1 MAVAHPPVTAHQSMC
16 GGGLARLARQLPSLP
31 SAHRGLP
38 VLPLLNC
45 CSYYPACRGGC
56 GANLEDYSL
65 SFCSAFSFQEP
76 LHICTRGAS
85 FPTSPL
91 GMSHSPSGRLLLP
104 VTVLDSFGGQLLP
117 GLRVFGRRCVPAL
130 GRHRRDSGEAS
141 CLSHCG
147 SSTPPGICD
156 ASRAEGVFLS
166 FPSGQTSLLCTRR
179 ESSEWYTP
187 AVYWVRILDPR
198 DLPALPLRRRRL
210 MLLPFS
216 PKQHLFARFL

>member
-1 MAVAHPPVTAHQSMC
+1 MC

-104 VTVLDSFGGQLLP
+104 VTGVRLIWRPAASWSP
-117 GLRVFGRRCVPAL
+117 GLWQALCTCSRKAQAGQWWGLLSVPLRQLDPARYLWCFSSRRGL
-130 GRHRRDSGEAS
+130 
-141 CLSHCG
+141 
-147 SSTPPGICD
+147 
-156 ASRAEGVFLS
+156 
-166 FPSGQTSLLCTRR
+166 SLL
-179 ESSEWYTP
+179 SQWSDLP
-187 AVYWVRILDPR
+187 AVY
-198 DLPALPLRRRRL
+198 
-210 MLLPFS
+210 
-216 PKQHLFARFL
+216 